1 MTGDMTSVP
10 LRAKD
15 RWTAARMQQGRVL
28 LDTDWNLD
36 LDGPGRD
43 ARQLATDTIG
53 AAGVPIG
60 SSGFQVT
67 VAAGGVLTVGAGTM
81 WVDGLLARN
90 PAVLSYADQPQVPP
104 LPTSGQ
110 WIVYLDVFP
119 EEVQAAEDPT
129 DLLDPALDGIDTT
142 TRARVG
148 WRVRVAQAVTPT
160 CGGAT
165 FPAALSTGL
174 LDVVRNA
181 APVNPDPCAPPDDP
195 RTQLPDGLLR
205 IEVLDAGT
213 ETTARFGWSYANG
226 SDAVAASVAGT
237 AVTLAPSRSVTYQ
250 PGDLV
255 EVSTLAR
262 REDRVDHGPLFTVA
276 TVTPQAGGDL
286 LTLGAAS
293 ALTGDPPGT
302 CLRRWDG
309 QVVGAATG
317 VTLTLAGNDT
327 GIAFTAG
334 AGTYEVGDWWGVRVR
349 GSAADAVETLTAAPP
364 DGIRHAF
371 ASLAVIDIGKGVV
384 LTDCRPTFPPLT
396 GLEND
401 CTCTVT
407 AFPGDDLQARLD
419 LLPATGGEL
428 CLAAGRFPLGVP
440 LTVSGKPNVV
450 VTGVGPSTV
459 LAATNGEAALVATDC
474 DDIEITHLRVETA
487 VPKGVASPPGDAGLL
502 GGLSFIG
509 GDGIRVHDVEVHVPD
524 SGGKS
529 QSAIYV
535 APGPNAGDPGRVEI
549 TGNRLEVG
557 DQQVGILVAS
567 AQSCQISDNRVIL
580 ATVAAS
586 PVFRPNRL
594 VARQLGSYVASHI
607 SLDVAAS
614 PPASPAAPAP
624 APGAAAPGAAAPGT
638 PAPAAPA
645 LTPGT
650 PSVGR
655 TVGLANG
662 TNLSIGGTTQIRR
675 VITDFAKNTS
685 ATRLSAERT
694 SRSAVARY
702 VAASI
707 LEPHQAAIGAASASY
722 LASAVAQARSIAQG
736 IVVGGSR
743 APLVRIDGN
752 LVQGAIE
759 GIHVG
764 VQAAGTRGLTA
775 GQVVVAG
782 NTVGLIVPF
791 FWARQRHA
799 FYLGSV
805 TSLTMTDNHAR
816 LDRGGSQDGTPVDAV
831 RIWGGLGAW
840 VEVRGMDLSGAFRF
854 GVVIRDTGAGPVQGR
869 SLHYLSDVLNAQG
882 SAALDV
888 PPGFQHDRCLP

>member
-36 LDGPGRD
+36 LDGPARD

-53 AAGVPIG
+53 PAGVPIG
-60 SSGFQVT
+60 STAFA
-67 VAAGGVLTVGAGTM
+67 VALTGGVLTIGAGTM

-90 PAVLSYADQPQVPP
+90 PDDLPYADQPQIPP
-104 LPTSGQ
+104 LPTAGQ
-110 WIVYLDVFP
+110 WVVYLDVFP
-119 EEVQAAEDPT
+119 EEIQAAEDPAE
-129 DLLDPALDGIDTT
+129 LLDPALDGIDTT
-142 TRARVG
+142 TRTRVG
-148 WRVRVAQAVTPT
+148 WRVRVAPAETPT
-160 CGGAT
+160 CGGAG

-174 LDVVRNA
+174 LDVVRTA

-195 RTQLPDGLLR
+195 RTELPDGLLR

-213 ETTARFGWSYANG
+213 EATARFGWSYANG
-226 SDAVAASVAGT
+226 SDAVAASVSGT
-237 AVTLAPSRSVTYQ
+237 AVTLAPSRSVTFQ

-262 REDRVDHGPLFTVA
+262 REDRVDHGPLFTVG
-276 TVTPQAGGDL
+276 TVSPQAGGDL
-286 LTLGAAS
+286 VTLGAAS
-293 ALTGDPPGT
+293 PLTGNPPGT

-309 QVVGAATG
+309 QVVGAAAA

-334 AGTYEVGDWWGVRVR
+334 AGSYQVGDWWGVRVR

-364 DGIRHAF
+364 DGIRHSF
-371 ASLAVIDIGKGVV
+371 AALAVVDISKDLV

-407 AFPGDDLQARLD
+407 AFPGDDLQAKLD
-419 LLPATGGEL
+419 LLPTTGGEL
-428 CLAAGRFPLGVP
+428 CLSAGRFALRAP
-440 LTVSGKPNVV
+440 LTVSGKPNIVI
-450 VTGVGPSTV
+450 TGVGPATV
-459 LAATNGEAALVATDC
+459 LAATNTEAAFIATDC

-535 APGPNAGDPGRVEI
+535 APGPNAGDPGAVEI
-549 TGNRLEVG
+549 TGNRLQVG

-567 AQSCQISDNRVIL
+567 AQTSRISDNRIVL
-580 ATVAAS
+580 APAAAPS
-586 PVFRPNRL
+586 VFRPNRL
-594 VARQLGSYVASHI
+594 VARQLGTFIAGHVL
-607 SLDVAAS
+607 LD
-614 PPASPAAPAP
+614 PAQPGAPAP
-624 APGAAAPGAAAPGT
+624 AGPGIAGGT
-638 PAPAAPA
+638 PK
-645 LTPGT
+645 
-650 PSVGR
+650 VGR
-655 TVGLANG
+655 TVELANG
-662 TNLSIGGTTQIRR
+662 TTLTIGGTAQIRR
-675 VITDFAKNTS
+675 IIADFAKNTS
-685 ATRLSAERT
+685 ASRLAGERT
-694 SRSAVARY
+694 ARSAIARY
-702 VAASI
+702 AAASV
-707 LEPHQAAIGAASASY
+707 LEPHQAAIGAAAAGY
-722 LASAVAQARSIAQG
+722 LAAAVANARSIAQG

-752 LVQGAIE
+752 LVQGVIE

-764 VQAAGTRGLTA
+764 VQAAGTLGLTA
-775 GQVVVAG
+775 GQVVITG
-782 NTVGLIVPF
+782 NTVGLVVPF
-791 FWARQRHA
+791 FWSRQRHA
-799 FYLGSV
+799 FYVGSV
-805 TSLTMTDNHAR
+805 EGLTMTDNHAR
-816 LDRGGSQDGTPVDAV
+816 LARGGGQDGTPVDAV
-831 RIWGGLGAW
+831 RIWGSLGGW
-840 VEVRGMDLSGAFRF
+840 IEVRGMELTGAFRF
-854 GVVIRDTGAGPVQGR
+854 GVVIRDTGSGPARGR
-869 SLHYLSDVLNAQG
+869 SLHYLSDVLNAGG

-888 PPGFQHDRCLP
+888 PADFQHDRCLP

>member
-36 LDGPGRD
+36 VDGPARD
-43 ARQLATDTIG
+43 ARQLAIDTVG
-53 AAGVPIG
+53 PAGVPIG
-60 SSGFQVT
+60 STAFQISL
-67 VAAGGVLTVGAGTM
+67 AGGVLTVGAGTM

-90 PAVLSYADQPQVPP
+90 PADLSYADQAQIPP
-104 LPTSGQ
+104 LPANGT
-110 WIVYLDVFP
+110 WVVYLDVFP

-129 DLLDPALDGIDTT
+129 ELLDPALDGIDTT
-142 TRARVG
+142 TRTRVG
-148 WRVRVAQAVTPT
+148 WRVRVAPAQTPT

-165 FPAALSTGL
+165 LTRPLSTGM

-195 RTQLPDGLLR
+195 RSQLPDGLLR

-213 ETTARFGWSYANG
+213 EATARFGWSYANG
-226 SDAVAASVAGT
+226 SDAVAATVAGT
-237 AVTLAPSRSVTYQ
+237 AVTLAPSRAVTFQ

-286 LTLGAAS
+286 VTLAS
-293 ALTGDPPGT
+293 ASTLTGGPAGT

-309 QVVGAATG
+309 QVVGAATA

-334 AGTYEVGDWWGVRVR
+334 AGAYEVGDWWGARVR

-371 ASLAVIDIGKGVV
+371 AALAVVDISKGAV

-396 GLEND
+396 ELENH

-407 AFPGDDLQARLD
+407 AFPGDDLQAKLD

-428 CLAAGRFPLGVP
+428 CLAAGRFPLAAP
-440 LTVSGKPNVV
+440 LTVSRKPSVV
-450 VTGVGPSTV
+450 ITGVGPATV
-459 LAATNGEAALVATDC
+459 LAATNNEAALVATGC
-474 DDIEITHLRVETA
+474 NGIEVTHLRVETA
-487 VPKGVASPPGDAGLL
+487 VPKDVASPPGDAGLM
-502 GGLSFIG
+502 GGLSFLG
-509 GDGIRVHDVEVHVPD
+509 GDGIRVHDVEVQVPD

-535 APGPNAGDPGRVEI
+535 ASDANAGDPGRVQI
-549 TGNRLEVG
+549 CGNRLDVG

-567 AQSCQISDNRVIL
+567 ASVSQISDNTVRL
-580 ATVAAS
+580 AAA
-586 PVFRPNRL
+586 PTGPQFRPNRL
-594 VARQLGSYVASHI
+594 VARQLGTYIASHI
-607 SLDVAAS
+607 LLATA
-614 PPASPAAPAP
+614 PPPPGPAPGAPAAPAP
-624 APGAAAPGAAAPGT
+624 APA
-638 PAPAAPA
+638 APAAPA
-645 LTPGT
+645 ERTPR
-650 PSVGR
+650 SAVGR
-655 TVGLANG
+655 TVELANG
-662 TNLSIGGTTQIRR
+662 VTLNLGGTAQIRR
-675 VITDFAKNTS
+675 VITDFANSTS
-685 ATRLSAERT
+685 ARRLTAERNP
-694 SRSAVARY
+694 RIALARY
-702 VAASI
+702 VAASVT
-707 LEPHQAAIGAASASY
+707 EPHQAAIGTASANL
-722 LASAVAQARSIAQG
+722 LAAAAINARSIAQG

-764 VQAAGTRGLTA
+764 LQARGTRGLAA
-775 GQVVVAG
+775 GQVTISG

-799 FYLGSV
+799 YYVGSV
-805 TSLTMTDNHAR
+805 ASLTMTDNHAR
-816 LDRGGSQDGTPVDAV
+816 LARTGNRDATAVDAV
-831 RIWGGLGAW
+831 RVWGALGNWIEIRGL
-840 VEVRGMDLSGAFRF
+840 DLTGPFRI
-854 GVVIRDTGAGPVQGR
+854 GVVIQTPVPGPARADPCSTSAMSSTSTGRRPSMCRHR
-869 SLHYLSDVLNAQG
+869 SSTTVAFPEEGD
-882 SAALDV
+882 
-888 PPGFQHDRCLP
+888 LP

>member
-36 LDGPGRD
+36 LDGPARD
-43 ARQLATDTIG
+43 ARQLAADAIG
-53 AAGVPIG
+53 PAGVPIG
-60 SSGFQVT
+60 STAFQVSL
-67 VAAGGVLTVGAGTM
+67 AGGVLSVGAGTM

-90 PAVLSYADQPQVPP
+90 PDDLSYADQPQIVP
-104 LPTSGQ
+104 LPTTGQ
-110 WIVYLDVFP
+110 WVVYLDVFP
-119 EEVQAAEDPT
+119 EEVQAAEDPAE
-129 DLLDPALDGIDTT
+129 LLDPALDGIDTT
-142 TRARVG
+142 TRTRVG
-148 WRVRVAQAVTPT
+148 WRVRLAPAVTPT

-174 LDVVRNA
+174 LDVVRSA

-213 ETTARFGWSYANG
+213 EATARFGWSYANG

-237 AVTLAPSRSVTYQ
+237 AVTLAPSRSVTFQ
-250 PGDLV
+250 PGNLV
-255 EVSTLAR
+255 EVSTLGR
-262 REDRVDHGPLFTVA
+262 REDRVDHGALFTVA

-286 LTLGAAS
+286 VTLGAAS
-293 ALTGDPPGT
+293 ALAGNPPGT

-309 QVVGAATG
+309 QVVGAAAA

-371 ASLAVIDIGKGVV
+371 ASLAVVDISKGAV

-396 GLEND
+396 GLDNE

-407 AFPGDDLQARLD
+407 ALPGDDLQAKLD

-428 CLAAGRFPLGVP
+428 CLAAGRFPLALP
-440 LTVSGKPNVV
+440 LTISGKSRVV
-450 VTGVGPSTV
+450 IAGVGPATV
-459 LAATNGEAALVATDC
+459 LAATNSEAALVATGC
-474 DDIEITHLRVETA
+474 DNIEVTHLRVETA
-487 VPKGVASPPGDAGLL
+487 IPRGVASPPGAPGLM
-502 GGLSFIG
+502 GGLSFLG

-529 QSAIYV
+529 QSGIYV
-535 APGPNAGDPGRVEI
+535 APDLASGDPGMVEI
-549 TGNRLEVG
+549 CGNRLEVG
-557 DQQVGILVAS
+557 DQQVGVLVAS
-567 AQSCQISDNRVIL
+567 AASVRVSDNRVAL
-580 ATVAAS
+580 AEPAAL
-586 PVFRPNRL
+586 FRPNRM
-594 VARQLGSYVASHI
+594 VARQLGVFIAHHV
-607 SLDVAAS
+607 LAAET
-614 PPASPAAPAP
+614 PTAPAPGPGPAP
-624 APGAAAPGAAAPGT
+624 APT
-638 PAPAAPA
+638 PAPAGPAAAGGLAAPA
-645 LTPGT
+645 TSRQRTVTLADGATL
-650 PSVGR
+650 SVG
-655 TVGLANG
+655 GP
-662 TNLSIGGTTQIRR
+662 TQIRR
-675 VITDFAKNTS
+675 VVSDFAKNTS
-685 ATRLSAERT
+685 ATRLAGER
-694 SRSAVARY
+694 SSGVAIARY
-702 VAASI
+702 VAASAT
-707 LEPHQAAIGAASASY
+707 EPHQAAIGEASANFISR
-722 LASAVAQARSIAQG
+722 AVRNARSMAQG

-764 VQAAGTRGLTA
+764 LQAVGKVGLVV
-775 GQVVVAG
+775 GQAVMAG

-799 FYLGSV
+799 YYVGNV
-805 TSLTMTDNHAR
+805 ASLTMTDNHAR
-816 LDRGGSQDGTPVDAV
+816 LVRTGSLDGTPVDAV
-831 RIWGGLGAW
+831 RVWGALGGW
-840 VEVRGMDLSGAFRF
+840 VEIRGMDLAGPFRT
-854 GVVIRDTGAGPVQGR
+854 GVVIRDTGPGGVKGR
-869 SLHYLSDVLNAQG
+869 SLRYLSDVLNANG
-882 SAALDV
+882 VAALDV
-888 PPGFQHDRCLP
+888 PADFQHDRCLP